1 MPVLCLGLASCATTV
16 PVSPVPEPDAGKLE
30 PSSASKSVEK
40 YYARVEESLQARGL
54 LRTDDGRVDAR
65 FTRRDLVEDFVQI
78 ALYDEYVASG
88 GAIIA
93 RPTKSKLR
101 RWEKPIRIGVTFGDR
116 VPQSQRDVDLETVN
130 DVAKQLGRASRHP
143 VSVSTPNQAN
153 FHVLVLNEDD
163 RRAIG
168 PALNDLIP
176 GIDDTLIRFLTN
188 LSRSTYCLVF
198 AFSEGDSPVYSKAL
212 AVVRSEH
219 PDLLRQSCFHEEM
232 AQGMGLANDSPRA
245 RPSVFNDDE
254 EFALLTTHDELL
266 LRILYD
272 RRLRPGMTPEQAR
285 PIVERIVD
293 ELLGGSA

>member
-1 MPVLCLGLASCATTV
+1 M
-16 PVSPVPEPDAGKLE
+16 
-30 PSSASKSVEK
+30 
-40 YYARVEESLQARGL
+40 QARGL